1 MVALVSVT
9 GLAYLDATR
18 RIDEKQKEIDK
29 LRAEILTLS
38 DEITMLST
46 VVSSVAGSLDGIEV
60 II

>member
-1 MVALVSVT
+1 MALVSVT